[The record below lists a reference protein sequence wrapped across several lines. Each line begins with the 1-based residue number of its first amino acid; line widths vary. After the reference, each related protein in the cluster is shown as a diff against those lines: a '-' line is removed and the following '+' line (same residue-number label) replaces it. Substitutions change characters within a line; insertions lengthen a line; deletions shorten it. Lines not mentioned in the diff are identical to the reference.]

1 MATTHV
7 SSGDFKKEV
16 LEQKGVVM
24 VDFYADWCGPCK
36 MTAPLIEELSEDPKY
51 KDVLFV
57 KIDVDQNQELA
68 AQYSVFS
75 IPTFIT
81 FFKGEVINQFAGARD
96 KTGFQEALEMGLA
109 ALKA

>member
-1 MATTHV
+1 
-7 SSGDFKKEV
+7 
-16 LEQKGVVM
+16 
-24 VDFYADWCGPCK
+24 